1 MAMSVK
7 KAFHDFVNKGLFI
20 LSNHNLFFVK
30 DGGLS
35 RVGYNP
41 AQCGYLPLSKVEL
54 SHLMVNDHDNWIR
67 TNLFQI
73 GYLI

>member
-30 DGGLS
+30 DEDLS
-35 RVGYNP
+35 RVGYDP
-41 AQCGYLPLSKVEL
+41 AQCGYLPVNDREL
-54 SHLMVNDHDNWIR
+54 SHLLANDHGNWIR